1 MFWQT
6 GLSFRNVKSIYQKLI
21 HKTDFR
27 STDAKDQGRQKRLIS
42 LIDCNTSGSVNMER
56 YVTNRWKE
64 LLLYSRNGSRSSVK
78 TRRQERLCGSVTVTR
93 VIPDFEITSSC
104 NSCGTGH
111 MEPLTN
117 I

>member
-1 MFWQT
+1 M
-6 GLSFRNVKSIYQKLI
+6 LKIR
-21 HKTDFR
+21 
-27 STDAKDQGRQKRLIS
+27 GRQKRLIS
-42 LIDCNTSGSVNMER
+42 LIDCNNFSGSVNMER

-64 LLLYSRNGSRSSVK
+64 PLSYSRNGTCNSVK
-78 TRRQERLCGSVTVTR
+78 THRQQRLCGSVTVTR
-93 VIPDFEITSSC
+93 VCNSRLWKSSSSC